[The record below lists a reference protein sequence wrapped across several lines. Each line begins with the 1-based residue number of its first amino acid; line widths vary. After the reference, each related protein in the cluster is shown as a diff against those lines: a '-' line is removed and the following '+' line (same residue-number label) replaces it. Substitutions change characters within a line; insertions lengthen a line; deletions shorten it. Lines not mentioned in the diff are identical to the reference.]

1 MFPCRLQ
8 TCILVHDQ
16 SSILIGGVQVVVTVT
31 VELQENGTA
40 ALLLELDRLELLELD
55 RLELLEDDRLEL
67 TLLLDDEEDELEDE
81 DRDEDVAV
89 TEK

>member
-1 MFPCRLQ
+1 M
-8 TCILVHDQ
+8 
-16 SSILIGGVQVVVTVT
+16 TVT

-40 ALLLELDRLELLELD
+40 ALLLEEERLELLELE

-67 TLLLDDEEDELEDE
+67 TLLLDDEDDELDE
-81 DRDEDVAV
+81 DDRLEEVAV